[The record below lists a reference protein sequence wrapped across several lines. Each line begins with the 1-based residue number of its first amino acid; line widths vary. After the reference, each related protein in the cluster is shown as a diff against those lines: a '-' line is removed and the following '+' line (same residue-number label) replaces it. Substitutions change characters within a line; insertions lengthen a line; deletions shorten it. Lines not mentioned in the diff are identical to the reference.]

1 MNNYHVLTMGGLR
14 PLTPSGLHKWGAA
27 YEGRDEFRA
36 HRRRAESDCE
46 RDGADSTEIR
56 YEQRTHSDLSAARGV
71 RAVRVWRLDAPA
83 QRGRQ
88 RHHGRGADGILA
100 VPGWINAHLWVKVF
114 RPRCTGKL
122 CSLRLTEA
130 AL

>member
-1 MNNYHVLTMGGLR
+1 MNKYHKLTSGGRRSLDSGALHRR
-14 PLTPSGLHKWGAA
+14 PRH
-27 YEGRDEFRA
+27 EGRDEFHA
-36 HRRRAESDCE
+36 HRRRAEGDSE

-88 RHHGRGADGILA
+88 RQNGRCSNGIFA
-100 VPGWINAHLWVKVF
+100 VPGWINAHLWDKIS
-114 RPRCTGKL
+114 RTCGTRKL
-122 CSLRLTEA
+122 YSLRLTEA